1 MILEE
6 VLKKKKKT
14 SKKKRMIQE
23 IDFKWEMILLL
34 YVNVY
39 IAKDSKS

>member
-1 MILEE
+1 MSLEE
-6 VLKKKKKT
+6 VLNKNKT
-14 SKKKRMIQE
+14 SKEKRMIQE

-39 IAKDSKS
+39 IAKDSKR